1 MNTWRFTCIK
11 IWVQQLLIGNTTN
24 VVSPRKTKTVPITS
38 AFPLQLWPPH
48 MGNKLACESKTRN
61 WETLATSI
69 SKHDRCILNDEVCCR
84 KPSKIWCGAFARG
97 TFWWIHTWLQKFSTF
112 LKGLSCYSQ
121 MLEILAYT
129 LKWLRWSWMSSWCCD
144 VHALNNAIDW
154 RKLVSLQASSQQL
167 KFTTSDSCDRI
178 KDEFQFLQAQYH
190 RCVPTLLI
198 A

>member
-11 IWVQQLLIGNTTN
+11 IWVRQLLIGNTTN
-24 VVSPRKTKTVPITS
+24 VVSPRKSKTVPITS

-69 SKHDRCILNDEVCCR
+69 SKHDRCILNDEVCRR

-112 LKGLSCYSQ
+112 WKACLVTARCWRSWHTHWNGCGGRGCPADAVMY
-121 MLEILAYT
+121 MLWIMQLT
-129 LKWLRWSWMSSWCCD
+129 GVNWFRCRLHRSSWSLRRQTRAIASRMSSSFFK
-144 VHALNNAIDW
+144 HN
-154 RKLVSLQASSQQL
+154 
-167 KFTTSDSCDRI
+167 TTGAYPHC
-178 KDEFQFLQAQYH
+178 
-190 RCVPTLLI
+190 
-198 A
+198 